1 MQQSVRTNLEEGN
14 EIYFQELNNY
24 IRSYYVSSACPM
36 PGARE
41 SLFTYLCPGFPMAAA
56 LCLAGGGTGWRHR
69 ASSGTARG

>member
-36 PGARE
+36 PGAVKA
-41 SLFTYLCPGFPMAAA
+41 SLVSLPRLPDGSSPVPGWGRDGLEAQG
-56 LCLAGGGTGWRHR
+56 L
-69 ASSGTARG
+69 